1 MEETAVMHM
10 KQSHAKKQ
18 VRSSEHNKGR
28 KTQEVYSI
36 IKNTEFAMV
45 FSTVYSAYMWPVN
58 PFTALSTLITGQYAY
73 KLGTAYMQV
82 DT

>member
-1 MEETAVMHM
+1 MHM

-58 PFTALSTLITGQYAY
+58 LFTALSALITGQYAY